1 MTMPSTADLIRRRF
15 PHASAA
21 VLTVALCTVAVPA
34 SADSGPAGTTGGD
47 TDAGA
52 RPTVVL
58 VHGAFADASGWNGV
72 IERLQGDGYTV
83 LAPPNPLRGLAS
95 DSTYIASVL
104 KNIKGPIVLAGHSYG
119 GAVISSA
126 AAGNPNV
133 KSLVYVSA
141 FMPDKG
147 EALGQL
153 AAKFP
158 GSELNSALSPTPF
171 ETTSGK
177 GTDLYIQPAKFHD
190 VFAADLPAK
199 TAAVMSAA
207 QRPIAASAFTDKALA
222 AAWRTIP
229 SWALVAK
236 QDKSIAPDLERF
248 EAERAGSHTVEIDSS
263 HVAMISHP
271 DTVTDLIRDAA
282 GSSSSASA
290 PSDSSASASSDAS
303 AGKPALADTGSRSLA
318 LAGLGAV
325 AAAAVLTGAGLV
337 LVTRRRRDTPS
348 DPDASTAR

>member
-15 PHASAA
+15 PHVSAA

-34 SADSGPAGTTGGD
+34 WADSGPAGTTGGD

-72 IERLQGDGYTV
+72 IERLQADGYTV
-83 LAPPNPLRGLAS
+83 LAPPNPLRGLTS

-147 EALGQL
+147 EVLGQL

-158 GSELNSALSPTPF
+158 GSELNPALSPTPF
-171 ETTSGK
+171 ETASGK

-190 VFAADLPAK
+190 TFAADLPAK
-199 TAAVMSAA
+199 TTAVMAAA
-207 QRPIAASAFTDKALA
+207 QRPIAASAFTDKAPA

-236 QDKSIAPDLERF
+236 QDKSIAPDLERW

-271 DTVTDLIRDAA
+271 DAVTDLIRDAA
-282 GSSSSASA
+282 GSSSASS
-290 PSDSSASASSDAS
+290 PSASSSAS

-337 LVTRRRRDTPS
+337 LVTRKRRDTPS

>member
-15 PHASAA
+15 THVSTAA
-21 VLTVALCTVAVPA
+21 LTVALCTVAVPA

-47 TDAGA
+47 TGAGA

-72 IERLQGDGYTV
+72 IERLQANGYTV
-83 LAPPNPLRGLAS
+83 LAPPNPLRGPAD
-95 DSTYIASVL
+95 DSTYIAGVL
-104 KNIKGPIVLAGHSYG
+104 KNIKGPIVLVGHSYG
-119 GAVISSA
+119 GAVISGA

-147 EALGQL
+147 EVLGQL

-158 GSELNSALSPTPF
+158 GSELNPALSPTPF

-177 GTDLYIQPAKFHD
+177 GTDLSIQPARFRD
-190 VFAADLPAK
+190 VFAADLPA
-199 TAAVMSAA
+199 TTTAVMAAA
-207 QRPIAASAFTDKALA
+207 QRPIAASAFTDKAPA

-271 DTVTDLIRDAA
+271 GTVADLIRDAA
-282 GSSSSASA
+282 GSSSTA
-290 PSDSSASASSDAS
+290 SSASAAASTSSSDS
-303 AGKPALADTGSRSLA
+303 AGQPALADTGSRSLA
-318 LAGLGAV
+318 LAGLAAV
-325 AAAAVLTGAGLV
+325 AGAAVLTGAGLV
-337 LVTRRRRDTPS
+337 LVTRKKRDKPS